1 MDYLT
6 YLRSFDYNAQG
17 YNPMQCMQ
25 YGANL
30 ERNPSSTPW
39 PLDFQSKSFQYLL
52 SKAIAG
58 IKESVADERHDELFY
73 DFLISKAPTEEQKEI
88 ITGIRDDERIHNK
101 ISRKVFTELSGV
113 VMPANVENP
122 ADMSM
127 DFPSMSYLDNL
138 KKALHGEHSAIKKYR
153 ELAAY
158 MPSKNLYDMVMY
170 ALTDE
175 IRHAD
180 LYNYLILLALH
191 NK

>member
-6 YLRSFDYNAQG
+6 YLRNFDYNAQG

-25 YGANL
+25 YGANA

-101 ISRKVFTELSGV
+101 IFRKVFTELSGV

-127 DFPSMSYLDNL
+127 DFPSMGYLDNL